1 MEKSGMT
8 TMIVTAV
15 IALIVGG
22 GMGYAISNSMEDD
35 SSSEITSTSEMTASK
50 ENISVKAP
58 AADLRVGLNNA
69 LQEHVNLAGVT
80 LRNVYLE
87 APDTDASVA
96 ALDENS
102 KEVASLVGSVYGEDA
117 EKSFLDLWR
126 QHINFF
132 ANYTVGARDDD
143 QTAMDQAKEDLAGY
157 GEAASNFFASANPNL
172 PKEAVM
178 PLLLDHR
185 NKVLTVI
192 DTLDSGDL
200 DGTYVALTAAANQ
213 VKDIADALAGGI
225 EAQYPDKF

>member
-1 MEKSGMT
+1 MEKSGT
-8 TMIVTAV
+8 SAAIVSAV
-15 IALIVGG
+15 VALLVGG
-22 GMGYAISNSMEDD
+22 GVGYVVGNNGSGDDMSNDTN
-35 SSSEITSTSEMTASK
+35 TSQNAVSD
-50 ENISVKAP
+50 ENISVTAP

-69 LQEHVNLAGVT
+69 LQEHVNLAGVA

-87 APDTDASVA
+87 APDTDAAVA

-102 KEVASLVGSVYGEDA
+102 KEVSALVGSVYGEEA
-117 EKSFLDLWR
+117 EASFLELWR
-126 QHINFF
+126 QHITFF

-143 QTAMDQAKEDLAGY
+143 QAAMDQAKEDLAGY

-185 NKVLTVI
+185 NKVLAVI

-200 DGTYVALTAAANQ
+200 DGTYVALTAAADQ

-225 EAQYPDKF
+225 EAQFPEKF